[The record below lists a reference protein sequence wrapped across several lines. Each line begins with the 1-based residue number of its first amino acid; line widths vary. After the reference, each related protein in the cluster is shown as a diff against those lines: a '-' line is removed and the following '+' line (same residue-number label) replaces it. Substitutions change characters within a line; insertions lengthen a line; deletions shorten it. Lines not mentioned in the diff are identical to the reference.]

1 MVPIVIITDLFV
13 EKDHKDLL
21 HTLKKLDSVDA
32 VRSIR
37 IELD

>member
-1 MVPIVIITDLFV
+1 MVPIVIITDLFR

-21 HTLKKLDSVDA
+21 HTINELDSVDV

-37 IELD
+37 IESD